1 MMKNKGASY
10 IIYTIFHR
18 GLDIVVSLI
27 ALIVL
32 LPFFPIIAFII
43 KYQSPGPL
51 FFGQERTGLNGK
63 TFKMYKFRS
72 MHVNDD
78 ANRVQATLNDPRKFP
93 FGKIMRKLSIDE
105 LPQLINIL
113 KGDMSLIGPRP
124 HMLAHT
130 DYYSK
135 MIPYYMERHAVKPG
149 LTGWAQ
155 VMGWRGDTPELWMM
169 EGRVIRDIWYIE
181 HKSVW
186 LDIRILWLTVG
197 AVLFPAKG
205 AH

>member
-1 MMKNKGASY
+1 MNKGISHIAY
-10 IIYTIFHR
+10 IIFHR
-18 GLDIVVSLI
+18 GIDIVVSLI
-27 ALIVL
+27 ALILL

-51 FFGQERTGLNGK
+51 FFAQERTGLNGK

-93 FGKIMRKLSIDE
+93 FGKIMRRTSIDE

-130 DYYSK
+130 EYYSK

-169 EGRVIRDIWYIE
+169 EGRVIRDIWYVE
-181 HKSVW
+181 HKSIW
-186 LDIRILWLTVG
+186 LDVRILWLTVG

>member
-1 MMKNKGASY
+1 MVKGRSY
-10 IIYTIFHR
+10 IAYNIFHR

-51 FFGQERTGLNGK
+51 FFAQERTGLNGK

-93 FGKIMRKLSIDE
+93 FGKIMRRTSIDE

-135 MIPYYMERHAVKPG
+135 MIPYHLERHAVKPG

-181 HKSVW
+181 HLSIW
-186 LDIRILWLTVG
+186 LDIKILWLTVG

>member
-1 MMKNKGASY
+1 M
-10 IIYTIFHR
+10 
-18 GLDIVVSLI
+18 SLVI
-27 ALIVL
+27 LVL
-32 LPFFPIIAFII
+32 FLPFFPIIAFII

-51 FFGQERTGLNGK
+51 FFNQERTGLNGR

-93 FGKIMRKLSIDE
+93 FGKIMRKTSIDE
-105 LPQLINIL
+105 IPQIYNVLV
-113 KGDMSLIGPRP
+113 GDMSLIGPRP

-130 DYYSK
+130 EYYSRH
-135 MIPYYMERHAVKPG
+135 IPYYMDRHAVKPG

-155 VMGWRGDTPELWMM
+155 VTGWRGDTPELWMM

-181 HKSVW
+181 HRSIS
-186 LDIRILWLTVG
+186 LDIKIIFLTFG
-197 AVLFPAKG
+197 ALLFPAKG

>member
-1 MMKNKGASY
+1 MNKGASHIAY
-10 IIYTIFHR
+10 SIFHR
-18 GLDIVVSLI
+18 GLDIIVSSVVL
-27 ALIVL
+27 LLL

-63 TFKMYKFRS
+63 TFRMYKFRS
-72 MHVNDD
+72 MHVNDE
-78 ANRVQATLNDPRKFP
+78 ANTVQATLNDPRKFP
-93 FGKIMRKLSIDE
+93 FGKIMRRTSIDE
-105 LPQLINIL
+105 LPQLYNIL

-130 DYYSK
+130 EYYTK
-135 MIPYYMERHAVKPG
+135 MIPYYMDRHKVKPG
-149 LTGWAQ
+149 VTGWAQ
-155 VMGWRGDTPELWMM
+155 VKGWRGDTPELWMM
-169 EGRVIRDIWYIE
+169 EGRVLRDIWYVE
-181 HKSVW
+181 HRSAG
-186 LDIRILWLTVG
+186 LDLYILVLTVK

>member
-1 MMKNKGASY
+1 MKGSGKSHILFN
-10 IIYTIFHR
+10 IFHR
-18 GLDIVVSLI
+18 GLDILVSLVI
-27 ALIVL
+27 LVL
-32 LPFFPIIAFII
+32 FLPFFPIIAFII

-51 FFGQERTGLNGK
+51 FFNQERTGLNGR

-93 FGKIMRKLSIDE
+93 FGKIMRKTSIDE
-105 LPQLINIL
+105 LPQIYNVLV
-113 KGDMSLIGPRP
+113 GDMSLIGPRP

-130 DYYSK
+130 EYYSRH
-135 MIPYYMERHAVKPG
+135 IPYYMDRHAVKPG

-155 VMGWRGDTPELWMM
+155 VTGWRGDTPELWMM

-181 HKSVW
+181 HRSIW
-186 LDIRILWLTVG
+186 LDIKIIFLTVG

>member
-1 MMKNKGASY
+1 MYKNTRDRA
-10 IIYTIFHR
+10 YTIFHR
-18 GLDIVVSLI
+18 GLDIVISLT
-27 ALIVL
+27 ALLFL

-51 FFGQERTGLNGK
+51 FFGQERTGLNGR
-63 TFKMYKFRS
+63 TFRMYKFRS

-78 ANRVQATLNDPRKFP
+78 SNRVQATLNDPRKFL
-93 FGKIMRKLSIDE
+93 FGKIMRKTSIDE
-105 LPQLINIL
+105 LPQIYNVLL
-113 KGDMSLIGPRP
+113 GEMSLIGLRP

-130 DYYSK
+130 EYYSK
-135 MIPYYMERHAVKPG
+135 HIPYYMDRHAVKPG

-155 VMGWRGDTPELWMM
+155 VTGWRGDTPELWMM

-181 HKSVW
+181 HKSIW
-186 LDIRILWLTVG
+186 LDIKIIFMTVG
-197 AVLFPAKG
+197 AVLFPARG

>member
-1 MMKNKGASY
+1 MS
-10 IIYTIFHR
+10 
-18 GLDIVVSLI
+18 LVVL
-27 ALIVL
+27 VL
-32 LPFFPIIAFII
+32 FLPFFPIIAFII

-51 FFGQERTGLNGK
+51 FFNQERTGLNGR

-93 FGKIMRKLSIDE
+93 FGKIMRKASIDE
-105 LPQLINIL
+105 LPQIYNVLV
-113 KGDMSLIGPRP
+113 GDMSLIGPRP

-130 DYYSK
+130 EYYSRL
-135 MIPYYMERHAVKPG
+135 IPYYMDRHAVKPG

-155 VMGWRGDTPELWMM
+155 VTGWRGDTPELWMM

-181 HKSVW
+181 HRSIW
-186 LDIRILWLTVG
+186 LDIKILFLTVR

>member
-1 MMKNKGASY
+1 MNREPSHIMFN
-10 IIYTIFHR
+10 IFHR
-18 GLDIVVSLI
+18 GLDILVSLVI
-27 ALIVL
+27 LVL
-32 LPFFPIIAFII
+32 FLPFFPIIAFII

-51 FFGQERTGLNGK
+51 FFNQERTGLNGR
-63 TFKMYKFRS
+63 TFMMYKFRS

-93 FGKIMRKLSIDE
+93 FGKIMRKTSIDE
-105 LPQLINIL
+105 LPQIYNVLV
-113 KGDMSLIGPRP
+113 GDMSLIGPRP

-130 DYYSK
+130 EYYSRH
-135 MIPYYMERHAVKPG
+135 IPYYMDRHAVKPG

-155 VMGWRGDTPELWMM
+155 VTGWRGDTPELWMM

-181 HKSVW
+181 HRSIW
-186 LDIRILWLTVG
+186 LDVKIIFMTFG
-197 AVLFPAKG
+197 ALLFPAKG

>member
-1 MMKNKGASY
+1 MNKDSSH
-10 IIYTIFHR
+10 ITYTVFHR

-27 ALIVL
+27 ALIL
-32 LPFFPIIAFII
+32 LMPFFPIVAFII

-51 FFGQERTGLNGK
+51 FFSQERTGLNGK
-63 TFKMYKFRS
+63 TFRMYKFRS
-72 MHVNDD
+72 MHVNDE

-93 FGKIMRKLSIDE
+93 FGKVMRRTSIDE
-105 LPQLINIL
+105 LPQLYNIL
-113 KGDMSLIGPRP
+113 RGDMSLIGPRP

-186 LDIRILWLTVG
+186 LDIRILFMTVG